1 MTIDFGTIVDI
12 GTVFV
17 FTNKLQYTSG
27 VLDVYVHSSPTDAF
41 DTAHTS
47 ATLCGQFGD
56 AQGGVMECNTFGT
69 KLTLYCSGP
78 TGCQNQ
84 LSVRMVRAW
93 PEIPISINRV
103 PVPYGSSTL
112 SVSDNDSLVAI
123 TGDDSLHLDWVS
135 N

>member
-1 MTIDFGTIVDI
+1 MTINFGTTVDI

-27 VLDVYVHSSPTDAF
+27 VLDVYVHSEPSDAF
-41 DTAHTS
+41 DTVTAY
-47 ATLCGQFGD
+47 LCGQFGD
-56 AQGGVMECNTFGT
+56 AQGGVMECNTSGT

-78 TGCQNQ
+78 TGCQDQ
-84 LSVRMVRAW
+84 LSLRMVRAW

-103 PVPYGSSTL
+103 PIPYGSSTL

-123 TGDDSLHLDWVS
+123 TGDGSLHTDWVS
-135 N
+135 S